1 MLPEKLPLAPHVG
14 DCAANGNKNATSRV
28 AKSRKD
34 TMSSKVAAA
43 FAFVLGLAG
52 CSHDIIAKHA
62 SNAQPIQKAA
72 LTAPP
77 ARPELTKT
85 DDSDRVTQAVTRLLG
100 LDAEIVRLCNL
111 HFDVAPSE
119 EGAPRFDTDETNLT
133 PQDTAVLNQV
143 AACLTNGPLAGRHL
157 KLVGRA
163 DSRGTTEYN
172 FVLGEHR
179 AAAVS
184 QYLEQKGILPASINE
199 TSRGELDATGQ
210 DDMSMRDDRRVDI
223 ILGS

>member
-1 MLPEKLPLAPHVG
+1 LALAPDVG
-14 DCAANGNKNATSRV
+14 DCAADGNKTAALGV

-34 TMSSKVAAA
+34 TMSSKVAVAA
-43 FAFVLGLAG
+43 FLAFGVVGAG
-52 CSHDIIAKHA
+52 CSHDTLAKHA
-62 SNAQPIQKAA
+62 SNTHPVQKQA
-72 LTAPP
+72 TIAPP
-77 ARPELTKT
+77 PAPPQVKT
-85 DDSDRVTQAVTRLLG
+85 DDSDRATQAVTRLLG

-133 PQDTAVLNQV
+133 PQDTAVLDQV
-143 AACLTNGPLAGRHL
+143 AMCLTNGALAGRHL

-172 FVLGEHR
+172 FALGEHR
-179 AAAVS
+179 AAAVT
-184 QYLEQKGILPASINE
+184 QYLEQKGVLPVHISE

-210 DDMSMRDDRRVDI
+210 DDVSMRDDRRVDI